1 MKYQERQLQIELKKR
16 RKELRDEM
24 DKKLEQHQVDILNNE
39 ILMEKVEE
47 RKKKLEDLEA
57 GKQLKEQIIQNREL
71 KQKQKKV

>member
-1 MKYQERQLQIELKKR
+1 
-16 RKELRDEM
+16 M